1 MKCKKKVQINLI
13 DPESVFAES
22 KYNSW
27 CHEGV
32 DEWKI
37 KIDAAVGD

>member
-1 MKCKKKVQINLI
+1 MNLI

-22 KYNSW
+22 KYNNR
-27 CHEGV
+27 CQEQEGV

-37 KIDAAVGD
+37 KIDVTVDD